1 MINAFDKEIAEG
13 YFNIADPGKALL
25 GCLLLGLVFGG
36 AAAVLLLCR
45 ELGDDAVLEFAALI
59 LLLLGGATHCFLEG
73 KVLRLKQNR
82 KLSGIGKKIN
92 LCNLEQHYGY
102 IFHVS

>member
-25 GCLLLGLVFGG
+25 GCLLLGLVFGVAG
-36 AAAVLLLCR
+36 AVLLLCR
-45 ELGDDAVLEFAALI
+45 ELGDDAVLEFAVLV

-82 KLSGIGKKIN
+82 YFMRLKKIGHWKN
-92 LCNLEQHYGY
+92 DKL
-102 IFHVS
+102 V